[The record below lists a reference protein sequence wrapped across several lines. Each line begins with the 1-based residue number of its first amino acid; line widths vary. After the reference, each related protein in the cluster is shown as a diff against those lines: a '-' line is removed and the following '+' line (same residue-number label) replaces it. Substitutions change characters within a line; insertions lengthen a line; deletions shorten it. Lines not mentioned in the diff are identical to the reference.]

1 MKLPKYVLL
10 LFRLVGIHNSNT
22 VRAVVASYLGQFQE
36 NTKHTM
42 KDNKHKKS
50 KSSMSW
56 ISAVFVRIFVCQ
68 QKKKKKGLKR
78 FVSFRSIQ
86 LKTPIMAEN
95 DNETMIVCEKV
106 NSSKLFNDSEV
117 FQSEIVKSR

>member
-1 MKLPKYVLL
+1 M
-10 LFRLVGIHNSNT
+10 
-22 VRAVVASYLGQFQE
+22 
-36 NTKHTM
+36 
-42 KDNKHKKS
+42 
-50 KSSMSW
+50 
-56 ISAVFVRIFVCQ
+56 FVRIFVCR

-106 NSSKLFNDSEV
+106 KSSKLFNDSGA
-117 FQSEIVKSR
+117 FQSEIIKSR